1 MTAGTPPAGGSVA
14 GPEPA
19 GAGHERAGAGHE
31 RAVAGGLR
39 PAPRR
44 ARKVMT
50 ADVRGPGLN
59 ARIARTVTAAVGT
72 MYAFYALALFMAG
85 WILWQTAL
93 TAKPFD
99 PYPFAFLLF
108 LGNIVQLLLMPLIMV
123 GQNVQSAHAD
133 ARAEADFEVNTKAEE
148 EVEKLL
154 RGLREID
161 ERTLEIVRRLEALEL
176 SAHPGGG
183 TGGPPGR

>member
-1 MTAGTPPAGGSVA
+1 MTAATPPAGGA
-14 GPEPA
+14 PARHEPA
-19 GAGHERAGAGHE
+19 ASGVLHPG
-31 RAVAGGLR
+31 
-39 PAPRR
+39 PRR
-44 ARKVMT
+44 ARKVTT

-59 ARIARTVTAAVGT
+59 ARIARAVTAAVGT

-85 WILWQTAL
+85 WILWQAVISS
-93 TAKPFD
+93 KPFD

-108 LGNIVQLLLMPLIMV
+108 LGNIIQLLLMPLIMV

-161 ERTLEIVRRLEALEL
+161 ERTLEIARRLEAMEL
-176 SAHPGGG
+176 SRASS
-183 TGGPPGR
+183 GGPGSSAG